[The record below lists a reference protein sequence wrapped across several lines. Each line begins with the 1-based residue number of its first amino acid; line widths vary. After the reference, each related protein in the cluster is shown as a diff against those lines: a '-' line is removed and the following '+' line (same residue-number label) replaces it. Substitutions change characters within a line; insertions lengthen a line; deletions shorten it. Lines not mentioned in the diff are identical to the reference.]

1 MTEETSGRKRE
12 LSCVPLIE
20 TVRAVSIVARP
31 MKMQPVSITR
41 RKRNEALTA
50 LIARA
55 PLEFTDVDGYAELTK
70 GQRLQLCRDLLK
82 AKEHFEFRKRVKES
96 PEQSA
101 AISLLKEYE
110 KSIGRVAY
118 FGRLALDSLKL
129 DSDGNPDRPATALG
143 GKARRLLDEA
153 GERWACDQ
161 IEAGADLPEGFTP
174 RELVPGFTHY
184 GADDFIES
192 FLRAA
197 RVMQSIIKLAQSPP
211 AKRGFEGRAVNFQN
225 SLADWLAGEKLP
237 EIYRNTFGLPFTATP
252 KSAHH
257 SDSSDGIK
265 FVRAACRALELIE
278 LAQMSD
284 RTIKAHY
291 RNARKGSS
299 LGAD

>member
-55 PLEFTDVDGYAELTK
+55 PLEFADVAGYADLTK

-101 AISLLKEYE
+101 AISSLKKYE
-110 KSIGRVAY
+110 KSIGRTAD
-118 FGRLALDSLKL
+118 FADLILDSIET
-129 DSDGNPDRPATALG
+129 DQDGKPKRPASRLG
-143 GKARRLLDEA
+143 KKAHRLLDEA
-153 GERWACDQ
+153 GERWARAQ
-161 IEAGADLPEGFTP
+161 LQAGAELPNGFSP
-174 RELVPGFTHY
+174 S
-184 GADDFIES
+184 DDFIEN
-192 FLRAA
+192 FLRSA
-197 RVMQSIIKLAQSPP
+197 RIMHSIIEMAKAPP
-211 AKRGFEGRAVNFQN
+211 AKTGIEGRAANFQN
-225 SLADWLAGEKLP
+225 SPAVWLAGEKLP
-237 EIYRNTFGLPFTATP
+237 EIYCRIFDRKFTATA
-252 KSAHH
+252 KTDVADTSR
-257 SDSSDGIK
+257 GIK
-265 FVRAACRALELIE
+265 FVRAACLALGLDPVDDETI
-278 LAQMSD
+278 
-284 RTIKAHY
+284 RTHY

-299 LGAD
+299 LGIG